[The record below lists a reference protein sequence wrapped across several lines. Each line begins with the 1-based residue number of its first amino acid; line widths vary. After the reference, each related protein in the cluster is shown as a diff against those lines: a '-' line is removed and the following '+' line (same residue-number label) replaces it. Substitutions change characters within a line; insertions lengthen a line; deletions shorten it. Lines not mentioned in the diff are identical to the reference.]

1 MGDQRYDVFVSYAS
15 EDQRYARALANAL
28 SKKRLRVWFAES
40 ALDVGD
46 SLHTVIQKGIAS
58 AHFGVVILSKHF
70 LTKPWPLKELNGFFG
85 KEVNGKKVILPVW
98 HNVSE
103 ADVQAKLPI
112 VAERLAVSSAS
123 GLPAVVSKLHRAIRR
138 AGNWEATH
146 LVWPNNT
153 RMAVLP
159 LRRGTDA
166 LLISQNLVTNA
177 QYRRFVQQTRSNE
190 PL

>member
-1 MGDQRYDVFVSYAS
+1 
-15 EDQRYARALANAL
+15 
-28 SKKRLRVWFAES
+28 
-40 ALDVGD
+40 
-46 SLHTVIQKGIAS
+46 
-58 AHFGVVILSKHF
+58 
-70 LTKPWPLKELNGFFG
+70 
-85 KEVNGKKVILPVW
+85 
-98 HNVSE
+98 
-103 ADVQAKLPI
+103 I

-190 PL
+190 PLGQELVRTGRRGKRVGPFAPWRNDRFGGPSQPVVCVSARECVAYCRWLSRQLARNGS